1 MVKRKT
7 IKKLVRTLIELKMLT
22 MYLTRTQY
30 LKYTKNSHN
39 STSNKNKQ
47 QQKNPQT
54 IQLKLNKGTS

>member
-47 QQKNPQT
+47 QQKKTHKQFN
-54 IQLKLNKGTS
+54 